1 MNLGVVCGLFG
12 NSQSECNAIN
22 VCKGTDI
29 TDNTFKLRGGRL
41 MTIPAGEITDG
52 DRLDIGKNAKCALER
67 VCSGAGLDPPSRYYS
82 PKFVD
87 HVNNLKFYGLEGIRQ
102 SLVLYTNVLSDIKI
116 EVVDQ
121 LVEGN
126 RDTSRFVIR
135 GVNRGRQARF
145 NGITISRFENGLII
159 EDWSVTDTF
168 SMLRQLGLWRSILV
182 TLRQWRSLRTAAKN
196 R

>member
-1 MNLGVVCGLFG
+1 MYVGLFG
-12 NSQSECNAIN
+12 NSQGECNAIN
-22 VCKGTDI
+22 VCKDNNI
-29 TDNTFKLRGGRL
+29 ADNTFKPWGGRL
-41 MTIPAGEITDG
+41 MTIPTDEINDT

-87 HVNNLKFYGLEGIRQ
+87 HVNSLKFYGLEGIRQ
-102 SLVLYTNVLSDIKI
+102 SLELYTNVLSDIKI

-126 RDTSRFVIR
+126 RVTSRFVIK

-182 TLRQWRSLRTAAKN
+182 TLRQWRILRTAAKN
-196 R
+196 RKA

>member
-1 MNLGVVCGLFG
+1 
-12 NSQSECNAIN
+12 
-22 VCKGTDI
+22 
-29 TDNTFKLRGGRL
+29 
-41 MTIPAGEITDG
+41 MTIPTGEITDA

-87 HVNNLKFYGLEGIRQ
+87 HVNSLKFYGLEGIRL
-102 SLVLYTNVLSDIKI
+102 SLELYTNVLSDIKI

-126 RDTSRFVIR
+126 RVTSRFVIK
-135 GVNRGRQARF
+135 GVNRGRQAHF

-159 EDWSVTDTF
+159 EDWSVTDTI

-182 TLRQWRSLRTAAKN
+182 TLRQWRILRTAAKN